1 MGDNLG
7 QHQILGFVKAFRAN
21 YYIRCK
27 AHRTNY
33 EQMCVLDK
41 SLLRT
46 ESNYLID
53 FDVSD
58 VSSTEI
64 NRKCVFND
72 IVGFNVTRDI
82 RFDIMHDL
90 LECSMKIVIV
100 NICEIH
106 GID

>member
-1 MGDNLG
+1 
-7 QHQILGFVKAFRAN
+7 
-21 YYIRCK
+21 
-27 AHRTNY
+27 
-33 EQMCVLDK
+33 MCVLDK

-46 ESNYLID
+46 ESNFLID
-53 FDVSD
+53 FDVS
-58 VSSTEI
+58 EI